1 METTLPASQEEV
13 YRFKTNINCS
23 GCVAKVT
30 PALNAAKGIQ
40 HWEVD
45 TNVKDK
51 ILSIHPQG
59 ISKQE
64 VIEAVKSSGFKI
76 ETIE

>member
-1 METTLPASQEEV
+1 METSISANQEV

-30 PALNAAKGIQ
+30 PALNAVKGIQ
-40 HWEVD
+40 RWEVD
-45 TNVKDK
+45 TNVKEK
-51 ILSIHPQG
+51 ILSIHPQS
-59 ISKQE
+59 ITRQE

-76 ETIE
+76 ETID